1 MSVEEALNPLQGKGG
16 VKGGLAQG
24 QESVEYGAINSS
36 NGRFR
41 FRANDPVFTD
51 LSRLQQ
57 RLGEWEV
64 YRFDESNKYKCGGG
78 KVVLEEEQKPLDYIE
93 EL

>member
-1 MSVEEALNPLQGKGG
+1 
-16 VKGGLAQG
+16 
-24 QESVEYGAINSS
+24 
-36 NGRFR
+36 
-41 FRANDPVFTD
+41 
-51 LSRLQQ
+51 
-57 RLGEWEV
+57 LGEWEV